1 MIPLVSCNK
10 LRGKPKGS
18 HDSQGSLEFA
28 LYVPGLLSLNRASPA
43 GVKEEGSPPLP
54 LGPAHIPYRSRRGAG
69 PPGPFF
75 SNSSTCC
82 TTCAARFGER
92 ASAAVPM
99 TINLKNEFCIFRLRG
114 TTYLHKH
121 FDRPAGHHS
130 TPCHQPARV
139 C

>member
-10 LRGKPKGS
+10 VRGKPKGS
-18 HDSQGSLEFA
+18 HDSQGSLVLA

-43 GVKEEGSPPLP
+43 GVKGEGSPPLP

-75 SNSSTCC
+75 SNSSTNC

-92 ASAAVPM
+92 ASVAAPM
-99 TINLKNEFCIFRLRG
+99 AIKFKNEFRISASRD
-114 TTYLHKH
+114 TAY
-121 FDRPAGHHS
+121 P
-130 TPCHQPARV
+130 Q
-139 C
+139 